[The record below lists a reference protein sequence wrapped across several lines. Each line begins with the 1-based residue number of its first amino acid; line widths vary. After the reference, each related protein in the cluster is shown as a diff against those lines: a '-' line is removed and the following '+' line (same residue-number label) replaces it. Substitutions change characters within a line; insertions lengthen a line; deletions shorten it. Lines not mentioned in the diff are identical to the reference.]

1 MCVRDLTV
9 IVDERKTRRRH
20 TPTRRFQNSIRQ
32 RLRYTPRRQVGDLF
46 LIMASNLAVTSSS
59 FEESVLKSDVPVLVD
74 FWAEWCGPCK
84 AIGPSIEQL
93 AGEYAGKAKVF
104 KLDVDTEGEI
114 AQQYGVMS
122 IPALLVFK
130 GGKEIDRM
138 VGAAP
143 KATIAALIDRAL

>member
-1 MCVRDLTV
+1 
-9 IVDERKTRRRH
+9 
-20 TPTRRFQNSIRQ
+20 
-32 RLRYTPRRQVGDLF
+32 
-46 LIMASNLAVTSSS
+46 MASNLAVTSKN
-59 FEESVLKSDVPVLVD
+59 FDVDVLKSDVPVLVD

-93 AGEYAGKAKVF
+93 ATEYTGKAKVF

-122 IPALLVFK
+122 IPALLIFK
-130 GGKEIDRM
+130 GGKEVDRM

-143 KATIAALIDRAL
+143 KAQIAALIDRAL

>member
-1 MCVRDLTV
+1 
-9 IVDERKTRRRH
+9 
-20 TPTRRFQNSIRQ
+20 
-32 RLRYTPRRQVGDLF
+32 
-46 LIMASNLAVTSSS
+46 MASNLAVTSTN

-93 AGEYAGKAKVF
+93 AAEYTGKAKVF
-104 KLDVDTEGEI
+104 KLDVDTEGDL

-130 GGKEIDRM
+130 GGKEVDRM

-143 KATIAALIDRAL
+143 KAQIAALIDRAL

>member
-1 MCVRDLTV
+1 
-9 IVDERKTRRRH
+9 
-20 TPTRRFQNSIRQ
+20 
-32 RLRYTPRRQVGDLF
+32 
-46 LIMASNLAVTSSS
+46 MASNLSVTSTS

-93 AGEYAGKAKVF
+93 ASEYAGKAKVF
-104 KLDVDTEGEI
+104 KLDVDSEGDL

-130 GGKEIDRM
+130 GGKEVDRM

-143 KATIAALIDRAL
+143 KAQIAALIDRAL